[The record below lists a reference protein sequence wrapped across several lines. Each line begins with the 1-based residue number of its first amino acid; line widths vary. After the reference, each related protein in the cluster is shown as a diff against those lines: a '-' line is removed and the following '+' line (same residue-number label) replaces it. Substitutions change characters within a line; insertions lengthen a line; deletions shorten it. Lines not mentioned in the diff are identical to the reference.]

1 MDSIPAFG
9 TKSKFSGILD
19 WANFRLKKKL
29 QYVEVVEEITIFCI
43 NFGAE
48 QNETERYRNDKGIY
62 LYRNQVLTKRIVI
75 RWFNFSGQA
84 SSIELKEN
92 CVAGGLI
99 DGIVIII

>member
-1 MDSIPAFG
+1 M
-9 TKSKFSGILD
+9 
-19 WANFRLKKKL
+19 KKKL

-75 RWFNFSGQA
+75 R
-84 SSIELKEN
+84 
-92 CVAGGLI
+92 
-99 DGIVIII
+99 